1 MLLETVK
8 SMLAPLENGL
18 PDMPDNPTMEDLGPY
33 RVCIDA
39 LDRAIIR
46 LLNERVVCAN
56 IIGQVKKANDV
67 PVYDPSREKLVL
79 DNVQRHNEGPLSDEA
94 VRRLFERVIDE
105 TRAVE
110 RQHYGS
116 RGVRGSGSRGV

>member
-8 SMLAPLENGL
+8 TMLAPLAEGL
-18 PDMPDNPTMEDLGPY
+18 PEVPESPTMDDLEPF

-46 LLNERVVCAN
+46 LLNERVMCAN
-56 IIGQVKKANDV
+56 IIGHIKKGSEA
-67 PVYDPSREKLVL
+67 PVYDPGREKKVL

-110 RQHYGS
+110 RSHYKNDQS
-116 RGVRGSGSRGV
+116 NQ

>member
-1 MLLETVK
+1 MLIETVK
-8 SMLAPLENGL
+8 NMLAPLAEGL
-18 PDMPDNPTMEDLGPY
+18 PELPENASMDDLQPF
-33 RVCIDA
+33 RVCIDS

-56 IIGQVKKANDV
+56 IIGKIKKGSSA
-67 PVYDPSREKLVL
+67 PVYDPTREKKVL

-94 VRRLFERVIDE
+94 VRRLFERIIDE

-110 RQHYGS
+110 RQHYKKD
-116 RGVRGSGSRGV
+116 

>member
-1 MLLETVK
+1 MLIETVND
-8 SMLAPLENGL
+8 MLAPLADGL
-18 PDMPDNPTMEDLGPY
+18 PEVPEHATMDDLQPF
-33 RVCIDA
+33 RICIDA

-56 IIGQVKKANDV
+56 IIGHIKKGSGA

-79 DNVQRHNEGPLSDEA
+79 DNVQGHNEGPLSDEA
-94 VRRLFERVIDE
+94 VRRLFERIIDE

-110 RQHYGS
+110 RQQYQKKES
-116 RGVRGSGSRGV
+116 NQ

>member
-1 MLLETVK
+1 MLIETVK
-8 SMLAPLENGL
+8 NMLAPLVSGL
-18 PDMPDNPTMEDLGPY
+18 PEVPENATMDDLEPF

-56 IIGQVKKANDV
+56 IIGHIKKGSNV
-67 PVYDPSREKLVL
+67 PVYDPSREKKVL
-79 DNVQRHNEGPLSDEA
+79 DNVQGHNEGPLSDEA
-94 VRRLFERVIDE
+94 VRRLFERIIDE

-110 RQHYGS
+110 RQHY
-116 RGVRGSGSRGV
+116 RKEE

>member
-1 MLLETVK
+1 MLIETVK
-8 SMLAPLENGL
+8 NMLAPLAEGL
-18 PDMPDNPTMEDLGPY
+18 PEMPENASMDDLQPF
-33 RVCIDA
+33 RVCIDS

-56 IIGQVKKANDV
+56 VIGKIKRSSSV
-67 PVYDPSREKLVL
+67 PVYDPGREKKVL

-94 VRRLFERVIDE
+94 VRRLFERIIDE

-110 RQHYGS
+110 RQHYKKD
-116 RGVRGSGSRGV
+116 

>member
-1 MLLETVK
+1 MLVETVK
-8 SMLAPLENGL
+8 NMLAPLAEGL
-18 PDMPDNPTMEDLGPY
+18 PEMPENPTMDDLQPF
-33 RVCIDA
+33 RICIDA

-56 IIGQVKKANDV
+56 IIGHIKKANNA
-67 PVYDPSREKLVL
+67 PVYNPGREKLVL

-110 RQHYGS
+110 RQHYKQDLS
-116 RGVRGSGSRGV
+116 NQ

>member
-1 MLLETVK
+1 MLIETIEN
-8 SMLAPLENGL
+8 MLAPLARGL
-18 PDMPDNPTMEDLGPY
+18 PEMPADPTLDDLEPL

-56 IIGQVKKANDV
+56 IIGHIKKGSSA
-67 PVYDPSREKLVL
+67 PVYDPAREKLVL
-79 DNVQRHNEGPLSDEA
+79 DNVQSHNEGPLSDEA

-110 RQHYGS
+110 RQHYQKD
-116 RGVRGSGSRGV
+116 VPNQ